1 MAQRH
6 PIPAPAGVP
15 GPPLAHVAGRA
26 SAAPP
31 RGAAPA
37 ATNAATAAVRS
48 SAQARRACAGR
59 RGECGRLSRSP
70 APSLHPPGLDT
81 PLDPRE
87 RDAVSGWLLPCLNPP
102 SRSGTPTSKSPTPG
116 PGACGGLG
124 VLSGPGRSSTLGRP
138 ARRTGRQSHRQRR
151 LAAAR
156 AGDTDFGSLVAL
168 GRKFL
173 EALPGRQTPPVL
185 LRTQPLSLSVFLS
198 PGGEPASQSRRALLV
213 VARRG
218 AGHFPAGSRGLRAR
232 GGERALVLG
241 LLHLLNCAT
250 RGF

>member
-81 PLDPRE
+81 QLDPRE

-185 LRTQPLSLSVFLS
+185 GRSPFPPVSSSALVGSLQVSRVGRCWWWRAGVRVTS
-198 PGGEPASQSRRALLV
+198 PP
-213 VARRG
+213 
-218 AGHFPAGSRGLRAR
+218 RAR
-232 GGERALVLG
+232 L
-241 LLHLLNCAT
+241 
-250 RGF
+250 